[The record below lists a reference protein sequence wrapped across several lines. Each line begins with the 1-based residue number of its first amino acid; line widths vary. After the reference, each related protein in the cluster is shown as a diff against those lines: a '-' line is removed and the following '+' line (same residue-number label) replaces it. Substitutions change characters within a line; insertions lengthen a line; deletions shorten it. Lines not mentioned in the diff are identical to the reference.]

1 MKITG
6 KRGEL
11 RARHIISGEARMRGR
26 GWGGSER
33 IKRDGERMGRG
44 GVERLFV
51 LRYVKV
57 DASIIH
63 PVTLGLF
70 FIGEGAHTREAART

>member
-33 IKRDGERMGRG
+33 IKRDGERTGRG
-44 GVERLFV
+44 GVERDYRV
-51 LRYVKV
+51 YSYYVMSK
-57 DASIIH
+57 STH
-63 PVTLGLF
+63 PSY
-70 FIGEGAHTREAART
+70 TR